1 MFALA
6 LLALQT
12 YTLYFI
18 NTPESIKKEIT
29 ICEIPFKSKSR
40 FFFHFV
46 NKTGRK
52 ITFHISTKTQSK
64 SNLSVNIN
72 HNPGEAGTSATF
84 GILTQSEKYQIINR
98 EYSVPKNYTI
108 SGILDVNSNNDVF
121 SLIAGKGTDE
131 AKGKVIA
138 SDCEAINDF
147 SESFTYEIGREK
159 NVKIP
164 GNYGTTYKYN
174 VVNNTDHIIRYN
186 LSTKAEGG
194 NIRLAFKINGVTKIS
209 DFIKAHHTKLI
220 SVINVKP
227 YSCATIET
235 IIPGGWCLPIKI
247 VCKKTII

>member
-1 MFALA
+1 M
-6 LLALQT
+6 
-12 YTLYFI
+12 
-18 NTPESIKKEIT
+18 
-29 ICEIPFKSKSR
+29 
-40 FFFHFV
+40 
-46 NKTGRK
+46 
-52 ITFHISTKTQSK
+52 
-64 SNLSVNIN
+64 
-72 HNPGEAGTSATF
+72 
-84 GILTQSEKYQIINR
+84 
-98 EYSVPKNYTI
+98 PKNYTI

-121 SLIAGKGTDE
+121 SLKAGKGTDE